1 MNNLEE
7 ISLYPYNYANNA
19 PISVDPYKLFVAM
32 PFKDK
37 YNDVYKVLIEGAISK
52 VNEDLNLN
60 EPVRYYPVRTK
71 DEPTTI
77 EGWKEVLTHILS
89 SRMVIG
95 VLDDDNPNVFYEL
108 GIAHALQPLAKQVLM
123 ANEGQKSNF
132 DTKDLIHFRYHRDTL
147 SGDVYDFAK
156 CLESSLEKYEIE
168 QERRVKKARMRLGVK
183 EFSIIHEYGSDSHFY
198 LDKKGQLQEI
208 QYELAL
214 RHLCEDGLLGLNT
227 DRDNSRR
234 YSYYWTNFGNEVL
247 EFLNIKRRS

>member
-1 MNNLEE
+1 
-7 ISLYPYNYANNA
+7 
-19 PISVDPYKLFVAM
+19 
-32 PFKDK
+32 
-37 YNDVYKVLIEGAISK
+37 
-52 VNEDLNLN
+52 
-60 EPVRYYPVRTK
+60 
-71 DEPTTI
+71 
-77 EGWKEVLTHILS
+77 
-89 SRMVIG
+89 MVIG

-123 ANEGQKSNF
+123 ANEGHKSNF

-147 SGDVYDFAK
+147 SGDVYEFAK
-156 CLESSLEKYEIE
+156 WLENSLEKYEIE

-183 EFSIIHEYGSDSHFY
+183 EFSVIHEYGFKTHFY

-234 YSYYWTNFGNEVL
+234 HSYYWTNFGNEVL
-247 EFLNIKRRS
+247 EFLGIITKEDRETRFSDLPEGFK